1 MSTLKGVHHNERGG
15 WYAIVDDETFEWQL
29 KAGGYPA
36 YRNDSGD
43 FITGENSILKAEFGS
58 FNLNTV
64 LTDEQRAKFGDLLDP
79 ARQEM
84 INKLWNGADS
94 DQRLAYLDLAESGW
108 NSIRNQETELGNIA
122 GLGPEGDFGPRAGS
136 QRSLPINNNFGVLQ
150 NQTRAR
156 AVGEEQSRNVLKY
169 PIDMD
174 LSIQDHMAITAAEY
188 VPAGKLPG
196 IRQGTDRGQFLRTR
210 NEKLL
215 ETIIIPMPNSVADE
229 CRVQWGDDTMG
240 GVAGRIFSPI
250 AENFLNGSNDF
261 LQDSYKTLAGAG
273 TGLLEAAGS
282 GYVQRR
288 FLLNA
293 ARAAASAIGVNVT
306 VAGVL
311 GRTVGVIENPNL
323 ELLFSGPGLR
333 VFNFTI
339 RLTPRSSDESIMIRQ
354 IIRTFKQRMAVKRN
368 VNAFKGTGA
377 NLLLGTPAV
386 FRLQYRRGSTSNEE
400 IKGLNKFKTC
410 ALTDFQVDYTGGSGR
425 WSAYADDSQPMTTIM
440 TMQFAE
446 LAPIYEDDYAAFTSG
461 DDVGF

>member
-15 WYAIVDDETFEWQL
+15 WYATVDDETFEWQL
-29 KAGGYPA
+29 KAGEFPA
-36 YRNDSGD
+36 YRTDSGD
-43 FITGENSILKAEFGS
+43 LITGENSILEAEFGS
-58 FNLNTV
+58 FTLNTV

-94 DQRLAYLDLAESGW
+94 DQRLSYEGLAASAW
-108 NSIRNQETELGNIA
+108 DSIFNQETELGNIA
-122 GLGPEGDFGPRAGS
+122 GLGPNGDFGPLSAG
-136 QRSLPINNNFGVLQ
+136 QRSLPIDSDPGVLQ
-150 NQTRAR
+150 NQARAR
-156 AVGEEQSRNVLKY
+156 AVGGGQSPNVLKY

-174 LSIQDHMAITAAEY
+174 LSIQDHMAITAADY
-188 VPAGKLPG
+188 VPAGQLPG
-196 IRQGTDRGQFLRTR
+196 IGQGTDRGQFLRTR
-210 NEKLL
+210 NERLL

-240 GVAGRIFSPI
+240 GVAGELFSPT
-250 AENFLNGSNDF
+250 AQAFLGGSDDV
-261 LQDSYKTLAGAG
+261 LKTATDTLGKLG
-273 TGLLEAAGS
+273 EALKNTAGS

-293 ARAAASAIGVNVT
+293 ARSAAAAVGVNVT

-311 GRTVGVIENPNL
+311 GRTAGVIENPNL

-368 VNAFKGTGA
+368 VNAFKGSGA
-377 NLLLGTPAV
+377 NLLLGTPSV